1 MFRLR
6 SHPLSKC
13 LKQQSGALGLQQ
25 MLYYACMRGSVL
37 LALIISIVDLWLYYR
52 CSLVGWLVGW
62 LVWYLSYI
70 KIIVTV
76 IKRTATAMNYE

>member
-1 MFRLR
+1 
-6 SHPLSKC
+6 

-37 LALIISIVDLWLYYR
+37 LALIISIVDLWLFDI
-52 CSLVGWLVGW
+52 CSLVGW

-76 IKRTATAMNYE
+76 IKRIATAMNYK